1 MISFF
6 GVIGLGVTVA
16 ILSQVL
22 KSAKWDYGNVLS
34 VVGGI
39 ALLLWVL
46 GSISQVFDLVDR
58 IGIDLGTASP
68 YLENVIKALGL
79 SLVTK
84 LAVDCCRD
92 MGESAVATNLELCGR
107 LAILA
112 TITPLIMAVVNIVAS
127 GVGI

>member
-6 GVIGLGVTVA
+6 GILGLGITIA

-34 VVGGI
+34 VIGGVV
-39 ALLLWVL
+39 LLVWVL
-46 GSISQVFDLVDR
+46 GSVSQVFDLVSR

-68 YLENVIKALGL
+68 YLDNVIKALGL
-79 SLVTK
+79 SIVTK

-112 TITPLIMAVVNIVAS
+112 TISPLIMAVVNIVAT
-127 GVGI
+127 GVGL

>member
-6 GVIGLGVTVA
+6 GILGLGITIA

-22 KSAKWDYGNVLS
+22 KTAKWDYGNVLS
-34 VVGGI
+34 VIGGVV
-39 ALLLWVL
+39 LLVWVL
-46 GSISQVFDLVDR
+46 GSVSQVFDLVSR

-68 YLENVIKALGL
+68 YLDNVIKALGL
-79 SLVTK
+79 SIVTK

-112 TITPLIMAVVNIVAS
+112 TISPLIMAVVNIVAT
-127 GVGI
+127 GVGL

>member
-6 GVIGLGVTVA
+6 GILGLGITIA

-34 VVGGI
+34 VIGGVV
-39 ALLLWVL
+39 LLVWVL
-46 GSISQVFDLVDR
+46 GSVSKVFDLVSR

-68 YLENVIKALGL
+68 YLDNVIKALGL
-79 SLVTK
+79 SIVTK
-84 LAVDCCRD
+84 LAVDCCKD

-112 TITPLIMAVVNIVAS
+112 TISPLIMAVVNIVAT
-127 GVGI
+127 GVGL

>member
-6 GVIGLGVTVA
+6 GILGLGITIA

-34 VVGGI
+34 VIGGVV
-39 ALLLWVL
+39 LLVWVL
-46 GSISQVFDLVDR
+46 GSVSQVFDLVSR

-68 YLENVIKALGL
+68 YLDNVIKALGL
-79 SLVTK
+79 SIVTK
-84 LAVDCCRD
+84 LAVECCKD

-112 TITPLIMAVVNIVAS
+112 TISPLIMAVVNIVAT
-127 GVGI
+127 GVGL